1 MNLLMLFML
10 TLACTSEV
18 IITGSM
24 ALGEPQDVE
33 QGQGGEGLQDVDDVV
48 DSLAMALV
56 IWFSS

>member
-1 MNLLMLFML
+1 MNFLMLFML

-33 QGQGGEGLQDVDDVV
+33 QGQGGEGLLDVDDVV
-48 DSLAMALV
+48 LV
-56 IWFSS
+56 REDIHI